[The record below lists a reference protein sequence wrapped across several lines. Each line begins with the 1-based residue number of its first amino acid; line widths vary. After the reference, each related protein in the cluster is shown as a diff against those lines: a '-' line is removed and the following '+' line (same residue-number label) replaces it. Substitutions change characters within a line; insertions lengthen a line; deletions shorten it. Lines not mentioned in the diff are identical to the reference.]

1 MRMSAEALLQHL
13 EWTVIR
19 RLDGLLQGDHRTLF
33 RGSGLELA
41 DLREYQAHDDVRH
54 IDWNVTARMQTPFVR
69 EHQEDRE
76 ISAWFL
82 LDLSGS
88 MEFGSADVSKRD
100 VMLRFVGVMAT
111 LLMKRGNRIGALVLN
126 PAEPEGF
133 KFIPARMH
141 RRHLLHVL
149 HVLETSPVTQQSHQ
163 TRLTDWLRKANGLLK
178 RRSSVFVVSDFMG
191 DFNWANELNAMGQR
205 HETVAVR
212 LFDPAEIN
220 LPNAGLVLLKD
231 SETSEQLLL
240 DTTNQSFRTRYA
252 QTVEKREQQ
261 LAESFAHAGVDALE
275 LSTDE
280 DLASALIRFSELR
293 KRRVWR
299 A

>member
-1 MRMSAEALLQHL
+1 MSAEALLQQL

-19 RLDGLLQGDHRTLF
+19 RLDGLLQGDYRTLF

-76 ISAWFL
+76 ITAWFL

-88 MEFGSADVSKRD
+88 MDFGSTGLSKREA
-100 VMLRFVGVMAT
+100 MLRYVGVMAK
-111 LLMKRGNRIGALVLN
+111 LLMKRGNRIGAFILN

-141 RRHLLHVL
+141 RRHLLHLL
-149 HVLETSPVTQQSHQ
+149 HAIETATVTQQTHQ
-163 TRLTDWLRKANGLLK
+163 TRLTDWLRKANGLFK

-191 DFNWANELNAMGQR
+191 EFNWTTELSALSER

-212 LFDPAEIN
+212 LLDHAEID
-220 LPNAGLVLLKD
+220 LPNVGLVLLQD
-231 SETSEQLLL
+231 PETAEQLLL
-240 DTTNQSFRTRYA
+240 DTANDKFRARYA
-252 QTVEKREQQ
+252 QTVEKREAQ
-261 LAESFAHAGVDALE
+261 LATAFAHAGVDALE
-275 LSTDE
+275 LSTDD
-280 DLASALIRFSELR
+280 DLASALMRFSELR

>member
-1 MRMSAEALLQHL
+1 MSAEVLLQQL

-76 ISAWFL
+76 INAWFL

-88 MEFGSADVSKRD
+88 MDFGSAEFSKRD
-100 VMLRFVGVMAT
+100 VMMRFVGVMAK

-126 PAEPEGF
+126 PAEPEGI
-133 KFIPARMH
+133 KYIPARMH
-141 RRHLLHVL
+141 RRHLLHLL
-149 HVLETSPVTQQSHQ
+149 HVLAHSPTTQKAHQ
-163 TRLTDWLRKANGLLK
+163 TQLNDWLKKANGLFK
-178 RRSSVFVVSDFMG
+178 RRSTVFVVSDFMG
-191 DFNWANELNAMGQR
+191 VFNWASELSALGRR
-205 HETVAVR
+205 HDTVAVR

-220 LPNAGLVLLKD
+220 LPKAGLMLLKD

-240 DTTNQSFRTRYA
+240 DTTNQKFRSRYV
-252 QTVEKREQQ
+252 QMVEKREQQ
-261 LAESFAHAGVDALE
+261 LAALFAQAGVDALE

-280 DLASALIRFSELR
+280 DFAAALMRFSELR
-293 KRRVWR
+293 KRRLWR

>member
-1 MRMSAEALLQHL
+1 MSAEALLQHL

-19 RLDGLLQGDHRTLF
+19 RLDGLLQGNHRTLF

-41 DLREYQAHDDVRH
+41 DLREYQAQDDVRH

-76 ISAWFL
+76 INAWFL

-88 MEFGSADVSKRD
+88 MDFGSSDVTKRN
-100 VMLRFVGVMAT
+100 VMLRFVSVMAK
-111 LLMKRGNRIGALVLN
+111 LLMNRGNRIGALVLN
-126 PAEPEGF
+126 PTEPEGF
-133 KFIPARMH
+133 KYIPARMH
-141 RRHLLHVL
+141 RRHLLHLL
-149 HVLETSPVTQQSHQ
+149 HVLETSTVSQQPHQ
-163 TRLTDWLRKANGLLK
+163 TRLTDWLRKANDLFK

-191 DFNWANELNAMGQR
+191 AFNWTTELSALGQR
-205 HETVAVR
+205 HDTVAVR
-212 LFDPAEIN
+212 LFDPAEVS
-220 LPNAGLVLLKD
+220 LPNAGLVLLQD

-240 DTTNQSFRTRYA
+240 DTANQRFRTLYA
-252 QTVEKREQQ
+252 QAVEKREQQ
-261 LAESFAHAGVDALE
+261 LADSFAYAGVDALE

>member
-1 MRMSAEALLQHL
+1 MSAEALLQQL
-13 EWTVIR
+13 EWTVLR
-19 RLDGLLQGDHRTLF
+19 RLDGLLQGDHKTLF

-88 MEFGSADVSKRD
+88 MDFGSANTTKRQ
-100 VMLRFVGVMAT
+100 MMMNFVGVMAK
-111 LLMKRGNRIGALVLN
+111 LLMKRGNRIGALILN
-126 PAEPEGF
+126 PAEADGF
-133 KFIPARMH
+133 KYIPARMG
-141 RRHLLHVL
+141 RRHLLHLL
-149 HVLETSPVTQQSHQ
+149 HVLDTSPNTQQVHQ
-163 TRLTDWLRKANGLLK
+163 THLNEWLARANGLLK

-191 DFNWANELNAMGQR
+191 AYNWASELSALGRR
-205 HETVAVR
+205 HDTVAAR
-212 LFDPAEIN
+212 LFDPAEMT
-220 LPNAGLVLLKD
+220 LPNAGLMLLQD

-240 DTTNQSFRTRYA
+240 DTANAKFRNRYA
-252 QTVEKREQQ
+252 QLVEERERQ
-261 LAESFAHAGVDALE
+261 LGTCFAQAGVDALE
-275 LSTDE
+275 LSTHE
-280 DLASALIRFSELR
+280 DLANALLRFSELR

>member
-1 MRMSAEALLQHL
+1 MSAEALLQQL

-19 RLDGLLQGDHRTLF
+19 RLDGLLQGDYRTLF
-33 RGSGLELA
+33 RGSGLEPA

-76 ISAWFL
+76 ITAWFL

-88 MEFGSADVSKRD
+88 MDFGSTGLSKREA
-100 VMLRFVGVMAT
+100 MLRYVGVMAK
-111 LLMKRGNRIGALVLN
+111 LLMKRGNRIGAFILN

-141 RRHLLHVL
+141 RRHLLHLL
-149 HVLETSPVTQQSHQ
+149 HSIETATVTQQTHQ

-191 DFNWANELNAMGQR
+191 EFNWTTELSALSER

-212 LFDPAEIN
+212 LLDHAEID
-220 LPNAGLVLLKD
+220 LPNVGLVLLQD
-231 SETSEQLLL
+231 PETAEQLLL
-240 DTTNQSFRTRYA
+240 DTANDKFRARYA
-252 QTVEKREQQ
+252 QTVEKREAQ
-261 LAESFAHAGVDALE
+261 LATAFAHAGVDALE
-275 LSTDE
+275 LSTDD
-280 DLASALIRFSELR
+280 DLASALMRFSELR

>member
-1 MRMSAEALLQHL
+1 MSAEALLQQL

-19 RLDGLLQGDHRTLF
+19 RLDGLLQGDYRTLF

-41 DLREYQAHDDVRH
+41 DMREYQVHDDVRH

-76 ISAWFL
+76 ITAWFL

-88 MEFGSADVSKRD
+88 MDFGSTGLSKREA
-100 VMLRFVGVMAT
+100 MLRYVGVMAK
-111 LLMKRGNRIGALVLN
+111 LLMKRGNRIGAFILN

-141 RRHLLHVL
+141 RRHLLHLL
-149 HVLETSPVTQQSHQ
+149 HAIETATVTQQTHQ
-163 TRLTDWLRKANGLLK
+163 TRLTDWLRKANGLFK

-191 DFNWANELNAMGQR
+191 EFNWTTELSALSER

-212 LFDPAEIN
+212 LLDHAEID
-220 LPNAGLVLLKD
+220 LPNVGLVLLQD
-231 SETSEQLLL
+231 PETAEQLLL
-240 DTTNQSFRTRYA
+240 DTANDKFRARYA
-252 QTVEKREQQ
+252 QTVEKCEAQ
-261 LAESFAHAGVDALE
+261 LATAFAHAGVDALE
-275 LSTDE
+275 LSTDD
-280 DLASALIRFSELR
+280 DLASALMRFSELR

>member
-1 MRMSAEALLQHL
+1 MSAEALLQQL
-13 EWTVIR
+13 EWTVLR
-19 RLDGLLQGDHRTLF
+19 RLDGLLQGDHKTLF

-88 MEFGSADVSKRD
+88 MDFGSSNQTKRQ
-100 VMLRFVGVMAT
+100 VMMSFVGVMAK
-111 LLMKRGNRIGALVLN
+111 LLMKRGNRIGALLLS
-126 PAEPEGF
+126 PSEPTGY
-133 KFIPARMH
+133 KYIPARMG

-149 HVLETSPVTQQSHQ
+149 HLLETTPASAQPHQ
-163 TRLTDWLRKANGLLK
+163 TQLSNWLTRANGMLK
-178 RRSSVFVVSDFMG
+178 RRSCVFVVSDFMG
-191 DFNWANELNAMGQR
+191 TFDWASEMSALGRR
-205 HETVAVR
+205 HDTIAAR
-212 LFDPAEIN
+212 LYHPAEMK
-220 LPNAGLVLLKD
+220 LPNAGLMLLQD
-231 SETSEQLLL
+231 SETSEQILL
-240 DTTNQSFRTRYA
+240 DTADAKFRARYESL
-252 QTVEKREQQ
+252 VEAREQQ
-261 LAESFAHAGVDALE
+261 LATSFAQAGVDALE

-280 DLASALIRFSELR
+280 DLAGALMRFSELR

>member
-1 MRMSAEALLQHL
+1 MSAEALLQHL
-13 EWTVIR
+13 EWRVIR

-88 MEFGSADVSKRD
+88 MDFGSADVSKRD
-100 VMLRFVGVMAT
+100 VMLRFVGVMAK

-163 TRLTDWLRKANGLLK
+163 TRLADWLRKANGLLK

-261 LAESFAHAGVDALE
+261 LADSFAHAGVDALE

>member
-1 MRMSAEALLQHL
+1 MSAEALLQQL

-19 RLDGLLQGDHRTLF
+19 RLDGLLQGDYRTLF

-76 ISAWFL
+76 ITAWFL

-88 MEFGSADVSKRD
+88 MDFGSTGLSKREA
-100 VMLRFVGVMAT
+100 MLRYVGVMAK
-111 LLMKRGNRIGALVLN
+111 LFMKRGNRIGAFILN

-141 RRHLLHVL
+141 RRHLLHLL
-149 HVLETSPVTQQSHQ
+149 HSIETATVTQQTHQ

-191 DFNWANELNAMGQR
+191 EFNWTTELSALSER

-212 LFDPAEIN
+212 LLDHAEID
-220 LPNAGLVLLKD
+220 LPNVGLVLLQD
-231 SETSEQLLL
+231 PETAEQLLL
-240 DTTNQSFRTRYA
+240 DTANDKFRARYA
-252 QTVEKREQQ
+252 QTVEKREAQ
-261 LAESFAHAGVDALE
+261 LATAFAHAGVDALE
-275 LSTDE
+275 LSTDD
-280 DLASALIRFSELR
+280 DLASALMRFSELR

>member
-1 MRMSAEALLQHL
+1 MSAEALLQQL

-19 RLDGLLQGDHRTLF
+19 RLDGLLQGDYRTLF

-76 ISAWFL
+76 ITAWFL

-88 MEFGSADVSKRD
+88 MDFGSTGLSKREA
-100 VMLRFVGVMAT
+100 MLRYVGVMAK
-111 LLMKRGNRIGALVLN
+111 LLMKRGNRIGAFILN

-141 RRHLLHVL
+141 RRHLLHLL
-149 HVLETSPVTQQSHQ
+149 HAIETATVTQQTHQ

-178 RRSSVFVVSDFMG
+178 RRSSVFVVSDFMVE
-191 DFNWANELNAMGQR
+191 FNWTTELSALSER

-212 LFDPAEIN
+212 LLDHAEID
-220 LPNAGLVLLKD
+220 LPNVGLVLLQD
-231 SETSEQLLL
+231 PETAEQLLL
-240 DTTNQSFRTRYA
+240 DTANDKFRARYA
-252 QTVEKREQQ
+252 QTVEKREAQ
-261 LAESFAHAGVDALE
+261 LATAFAHAGVDALE
-275 LSTDE
+275 LSTDD
-280 DLASALIRFSELR
+280 DLASALMRFSELR

>member
-1 MRMSAEALLQHL
+1 MSAEALLQHL

-41 DLREYQAHDDVRH
+41 DLREYQAQDDVRH

-76 ISAWFL
+76 INAWFL

-88 MEFGSADVSKRD
+88 MDFGSADVSKRD
-100 VMLRFVGVMAT
+100 VMRRFVGVMAK
-111 LLMKRGNRIGALVLN
+111 LLMKRGNRIGALILN

-133 KFIPARMH
+133 KYIPARMH
-141 RRHLLHVL
+141 RRHLLHLL
-149 HVLETSPVTQQSHQ
+149 HVLETSPVTQQSHH

-191 DFNWANELNAMGQR
+191 AFNWANELSALGQR

-212 LFDPAEIN
+212 LFDPTEIH
-220 LPNAGLVLLKD
+220 LPNAGLVLLQD

-240 DTTNQSFRTRYA
+240 DTANQSFRARYA

-261 LAESFAHAGVDALE
+261 LAESFADAGVDALE
-275 LSTDE
+275 LSTDD

>member
-1 MRMSAEALLQHL
+1 MSAEALLQQL
-13 EWTVIR
+13 EWTVLR
-19 RLDGLLQGDHRTLF
+19 RLDGLLQGDHKTLF

-88 MEFGSADVSKRD
+88 MDFGSANTTKRQ
-100 VMLRFVGVMAT
+100 MMMNFVGVMAK
-111 LLMKRGNRIGALVLN
+111 LLMKRGNRIGALILN
-126 PAEPEGF
+126 PAEADGF
-133 KFIPARMH
+133 KYIPARMG
-141 RRHLLHVL
+141 RRHLLHLL
-149 HVLETSPVTQQSHQ
+149 HVLDTSPNTQQVHQ
-163 TRLTDWLRKANGLLK
+163 THLNEWLARANGLLK

-191 DFNWANELNAMGQR
+191 AYNWASELSALGRR
-205 HETVAVR
+205 HDTVAAR
-212 LFDPAEIN
+212 LFDPAEMT
-220 LPNAGLVLLKD
+220 LPNAGLMLLQD

-240 DTTNQSFRTRYA
+240 DTANAKFRNRYA
-252 QTVEKREQQ
+252 QLVEERERQ
-261 LAESFAHAGVDALE
+261 LSTCFAQAGVDALE
-275 LSTDE
+275 LSTHE
-280 DLASALIRFSELR
+280 DLANALLRFSELR

>member
-1 MRMSAEALLQHL
+1 MSAEALLQQL

-76 ISAWFL
+76 ITAWFL

-88 MEFGSADVSKRD
+88 MDFGSTGVSKRD
-100 VMLRFVGVMAT
+100 VMLRFVGVMAK

-126 PAEPEGF
+126 PAEPEGY
-133 KFIPARMH
+133 KVIPARMH
-141 RRHLLHVL
+141 RRHLLHLL
-149 HVLETSPVTQQSHQ
+149 HVLETSPVTQQTHL

-191 DFNWANELNAMGQR
+191 DFNWATELSALGQR
-205 HETVAVR
+205 HETLAVR
-212 LFDPAEIN
+212 LFDPAEID
-220 LPNAGLVLLKD
+220 LPNAGLVLLQD
-231 SETSEQLLL
+231 PETAEQLLL
-240 DTTNQSFRTRYA
+240 DTTNPKFRARYA
-252 QTVEKREQQ
+252 QTVEKRETQ
-261 LAESFAHAGVDALE
+261 LATSFAHAGVDALE
-275 LSTDE
+275 LSTDD
-280 DLASALIRFSELR
+280 DLASALMRFSELR

>member
-1 MRMSAEALLQHL
+1 MSAEALLQQL

-19 RLDGLLQGDHRTLF
+19 RLDGLLQGDYRTLF

-76 ISAWFL
+76 ITAWFL

-88 MEFGSADVSKRD
+88 MDFGSTGLSKREA
-100 VMLRFVGVMAT
+100 MLRYVGVMAK
-111 LLMKRGNRIGALVLN
+111 LLMKRGNRIGAFILN

-141 RRHLLHVL
+141 RRHLLHLL
-149 HVLETSPVTQQSHQ
+149 HAIETATVTQQTHQ
-163 TRLTDWLRKANGLLK
+163 TLLTDWLLKANGLLK

-191 DFNWANELNAMGQR
+191 EFNWTTELSALSEL

-212 LFDPAEIN
+212 LLDHAEID
-220 LPNAGLVLLKD
+220 LPNVGLVLLQD
-231 SETSEQLLL
+231 PETAEQLLL
-240 DTTNQSFRTRYA
+240 DTANDKFRARYA
-252 QTVEKREQQ
+252 QTVEKREAQ
-261 LAESFAHAGVDALE
+261 LATAFAHAGVDALE
-275 LSTDE
+275 LSTDD
-280 DLASALIRFSELR
+280 DLASALMRFS
-293 KRRVWR
+293 
-299 A
+299 

>member
-1 MRMSAEALLQHL
+1 MSAEALLQHL

-19 RLDGLLQGDHRTLF
+19 RLDGLLQGNHRTLF

-41 DLREYQAHDDVRH
+41 DLREYQAQDDVRH

-76 ISAWFL
+76 INAWFL

-88 MEFGSADVSKRD
+88 MDFGSSDVTKRN
-100 VMLRFVGVMAT
+100 VMLRFVSVMAK
-111 LLMKRGNRIGALVLN
+111 LLMNRGNRIGALVLN
-126 PAEPEGF
+126 PTEPEGF
-133 KFIPARMH
+133 KYIPARMH
-141 RRHLLHVL
+141 RRHLLHLL
-149 HVLETSPVTQQSHQ
+149 HVLETSTVSQQPHQ
-163 TRLTDWLRKANGLLK
+163 TRLTDWLRKANDLFK

-191 DFNWANELNAMGQR
+191 AFNWTTELSALGQR
-205 HETVAVR
+205 HDTVAVR
-212 LFDPAEIN
+212 LFDPAEVS
-220 LPNAGLVLLKD
+220 LPNAGLVLLQD

-240 DTTNQSFRTRYA
+240 DTANQRFRTLYA
-252 QTVEKREQQ
+252 QAVEKREQQ
-261 LAESFAHAGVDALE
+261 LADSFAYAGVDALE

-280 DLASALIRFSELR
+280 DLVSALIRFSELR

>member
-1 MRMSAEALLQHL
+1 MSAEALLQQL

-19 RLDGLLQGDHRTLF
+19 RLDGLLQGDYRTLF

-76 ISAWFL
+76 ITAWFL

-88 MEFGSADVSKRD
+88 MDFGSTGLSKREA
-100 VMLRFVGVMAT
+100 MLRYVGVMAK
-111 LLMKRGNRIGALVLN
+111 LLMKRGNRIGAFILN

-141 RRHLLHVL
+141 RRHLLHLL
-149 HVLETSPVTQQSHQ
+149 HAIETATVTQQTHQ

-191 DFNWANELNAMGQR
+191 EFNWTTELSALSER

-212 LFDPAEIN
+212 LLDYAEID
-220 LPNAGLVLLKD
+220 LPNVGLVLLQD
-231 SETSEQLLL
+231 PETAEQLLL
-240 DTTNQSFRTRYA
+240 DTANDKFRARYA
-252 QTVEKREQQ
+252 QTVEKREAQ
-261 LAESFAHAGVDALE
+261 LATAFAHAGVDALE
-275 LSTDE
+275 LSTDD
-280 DLASALIRFSELR
+280 DLASALMRFSELR
-293 KRRVWR
+293 KRKVWR

>member
-1 MRMSAEALLQHL
+1 
-13 EWTVIR
+13 
-19 RLDGLLQGDHRTLF
+19 
-33 RGSGLELA
+33 
-41 DLREYQAHDDVRH
+41 
-54 IDWNVTARMQTPFVR
+54 MQTPFVR

-88 MEFGSADVSKRD
+88 MDFGSADVSKRD
-100 VMLRFVGVMAT
+100 VMLRFVGVMAK

-133 KFIPARMH
+133 KYIPARMH

-261 LAESFAHAGVDALE
+261 LADSFAHAGVDALE

>member
-1 MRMSAEALLQHL
+1 MSAEALLQHL

-88 MEFGSADVSKRD
+88 MDFGSADVSKRD
-100 VMLRFVGVMAT
+100 VMLRFVGVMAK

-133 KFIPARMH
+133 KYIPARMH

-191 DFNWANELNAMGQR
+191 DFNWANELSALGQR

-212 LFDPAEIN
+212 LFDPAEIH

-240 DTTNQSFRTRYA
+240 DTTNQSFRIRYA

-261 LAESFAHAGVDALE
+261 LADSFAHAGVDALE

>member
-1 MRMSAEALLQHL
+1 MSAEALLQHL
-13 EWTVIR
+13 EWRVIR

-88 MEFGSADVSKRD
+88 MDFGSADVSKRD
-100 VMLRFVGVMAT
+100 VMLRFVGVMAK

-163 TRLTDWLRKANGLLK
+163 TRLADWLRKANGLLK

-252 QTVEKREQQ
+252 QTVKKREQQ
-261 LAESFAHAGVDALE
+261 LADSFAHAGVDALE

>member
-1 MRMSAEALLQHL
+1 MSAEALLQQL
-13 EWTVIR
+13 EWTVFR
-19 RLDGLLQGDHRTLF
+19 RLDGLLQGDHKTLF

-54 IDWNVTARMQTPFVR
+54 IDWNVTARMQTPHVR

-76 ISAWFL
+76 INAWFL

-88 MEFGSADVSKRD
+88 MDFGSATITKRQ
-100 VMLRFVGVMAT
+100 VMMNFVGVMAK
-111 LLMKRGNRIGALVLN
+111 LLMKRGNRLGTLILN
-126 PAEPEGF
+126 PAEPDGF
-133 KFIPARMH
+133 KYIPPRMG

-149 HVLETSPVTQQSHQ
+149 HVLETSPNTQQVHQ
-163 TRLTDWLRKANGLLK
+163 TDLNAWLARANGMIK
-178 RRSSVFVVSDFMG
+178 RRSSVFVISDFMG
-191 DFNWANELNAMGQR
+191 PSNWATELSALGRR
-205 HETVAVR
+205 HDTVAAR
-212 LFDPAEIN
+212 LFDPAEMN
-220 LPNAGLVLLKD
+220 LPNAGLMLLQD

-240 DTTNQSFRTRYA
+240 DTANSKFRNQYMQLMAARESELATCFA
-252 QTVEKREQQ
+252 Q
-261 LAESFAHAGVDALE
+261 AGVDALE

-280 DLASALIRFSELR
+280 DLANALMRFSELR

>member
-1 MRMSAEALLQHL
+1 MSAEALLQQL

-19 RLDGLLQGDHRTLF
+19 RLDGLLQGDYRTLF

-76 ISAWFL
+76 ITAWFL

-88 MEFGSADVSKRD
+88 MDFGSTGLSKREA
-100 VMLRFVGVMAT
+100 MLRYVGVMAK
-111 LLMKRGNRIGALVLN
+111 LLMKRGNRIGAFILN

-141 RRHLLHVL
+141 RRHLLHLL
-149 HVLETSPVTQQSHQ
+149 HAIETATVTQQTHQ

-191 DFNWANELNAMGQR
+191 EFNWTAELSALSQR

-212 LFDPAEIN
+212 LLDHAEID
-220 LPNAGLVLLKD
+220 LPNVGLVLLQD
-231 SETSEQLLL
+231 PETAEQLLL
-240 DTTNQSFRTRYA
+240 DTANDKFRARYA
-252 QTVEKREQQ
+252 QTVEKREAQ
-261 LAESFAHAGVDALE
+261 LATAFAHAGVDALE
-275 LSTDE
+275 LSTDD
-280 DLASALIRFSELR
+280 DLASALMRFSELR

>member
-1 MRMSAEALLQHL
+1 MSAEALLQHL

-88 MEFGSADVSKRD
+88 MDFGSADVSKRD
-100 VMLRFVGVMAT
+100 VMLRFVGVMAK

-191 DFNWANELNAMGQR
+191 DFNWANELNALGQR

-261 LAESFAHAGVDALE
+261 LADSFAHAGVDAFE

>member
-1 MRMSAEALLQHL
+1 MSAEALLQHL

-41 DLREYQAHDDVRH
+41 DLREYQAQDDVRH

-76 ISAWFL
+76 INAWFL

-88 MEFGSADVSKRD
+88 MDFGSSDVSKRD
-100 VMLRFVGVMAT
+100 VMLRFVAVMAK

-133 KFIPARMH
+133 KYIPARMH
-141 RRHLLHVL
+141 RRHLLHLL
-149 HVLETSPVTQQSHQ
+149 HVLETSPVSQQSHQ
-163 TRLTDWLRKANGLLK
+163 TRLTDWLRKANSLLK

-191 DFNWANELNAMGQR
+191 TFNWASELSALGQR

-220 LPNAGLVLLKD
+220 LPNAGLVLFQD

-240 DTTNQSFRTRYA
+240 DTANQKFRTLYGE
-252 QTVEKREQQ
+252 TVEKREQQ
-261 LAESFAHAGVDALE
+261 LADSFAHAGVDALE